1 MVVWVFFR
9 CERNFTSTLDET
21 NQEKRIQLSMSDQTV
36 DDKTLLGDY
45 EEKPD
50 IWASAVRMETASCE
64 FPIGRIVGSNKNDD
78 VSFPRGVSLAPCPRR
93 DISTER

>member
-1 MVVWVFFR
+1 MNDR
-9 CERNFTSTLDET
+9 KFTLTLDET